1 MTNEGSVTRL
11 IQGFRDGDEASF
23 ANLHA
28 RYWPILVAIARRK
41 LHGTPPRA
49 ADEEDVAQQAFWSFY
64 RSVRAGR
71 LPNLANRHDLLAVL
85 THVTACK
92 AINQIE
98 RELGTLKRGKG
109 RVRGESALDYLAG
122 QSSMPPGLQQVA
134 AALHL
139 PDAEALLRDCYD
151 HYLNRLPESVRE
163 VARLHLAGLSNRE
176 IAEELACVERTVE
189 RKLALL
195 RSQWRTLAVEELA

>member
-1 MTNEGSVTRL
+1 MANEGSVTRL

-23 ANLHA
+23 AGLHA
-28 RYWPILVAIARRK
+28 RYWPILVEIARRK
-41 LHGTPPRA
+41 LNGTPPRA

-64 RSVRAGR
+64 RSVRAGH
-71 LPNLANRHDLLAVL
+71 LPNLANRHELLAAL

-92 AINQIE
+92 AISQIE

-134 AALHL
+134 ATVHL
-139 PDAEALLRDCYD
+139 PDEEALLRDCYD
-151 HYLNRLPESVRE
+151 HYINRLPESVRE

-176 IAEELACVERTVE
+176 TAEELDCVERTVE

-195 RSQWRTLAVEELA
+195 RSQWRTLAAEELA

>member
-11 IQGFRDGDEASF
+11 IQGFREGDGAAFAS
-23 ANLHA
+23 LHA
-28 RYWPILVAIARRK
+28 RYWPILVEIARRK
-41 LHGTPPRA
+41 LQGMPRRA

-64 RSVRAGR
+64 RSVREGH
-71 LPNLANRHDLLAVL
+71 LPNLASRHDLLAAL

-122 QSSMPPGLQQVA
+122 LSSVRPGLQQVA
-134 AALHL
+134 DTAIL
-139 PDAEALLRDCYD
+139 PDEEVLLRDCYD
-151 HYLNRLPESVRE
+151 CYLNRLPESVRE

-176 IAEELACVERTVE
+176 IAEELDCVERTVE

-195 RSQWRTLAVEELA
+195 RGQWRTLAAEELA